1 MDSLAYLLSVLLSL
15 AAWVAIAWIGWQ
27 GVELAYRLYC
37 KATGREY

>member
-15 AAWVAIAWIGWQ
+15 AGWIALTWIAWQ
-27 GVELAYRLYC
+27 GIELAYRVFC